1 LNADLRRAAGSTP
14 DAKNCQILKA
24 NGRGIEKAAQ
34 WILRGKVVAF
44 PTETFYGLG
53 VDALDAEALQ
63 KIFRVK
69 QREEDKPLLLLVADR
84 TWLPGLVKNIQP
96 RAGPLMER
104 FWPGPLT
111 LVFEASAH
119 LPPILTA
126 NTGKIGLRISSHPV
140 AQSLVQIVGRAI
152 TATSANVSGQPSAS
166 EAREVF
172 QRLGKRIG
180 VILDGGKTAGG
191 LGSTVVDVCGV
202 SPKIIRQGAIP
213 RAELA
218 PFLTE

>member
-1 LNADLRRAAGSTP
+1 M
-14 DAKNCQILKA
+14 NCQILKA
-24 NGRGIEKAAQ
+24 NRRGIEKAGQ
-34 WILRGKVVAF
+34 LILQGKVVAF

-53 VDALDAEALQ
+53 ADALDGNALQ
-63 KIFRVK
+63 KIFQVK
-69 QREEDKPLLLLVADR
+69 GRERDKPLLLLVADR
-84 TWLPGLVKNIQP
+84 SWLPALVKNIPP

-119 LPPILTA
+119 LPPVLTA

-140 AQSLVQIVGRAI
+140 AQAMVQVVGRAI
-152 TATSANVSGQPSAS
+152 TATSANVSGQPGAS
-166 EAREVF
+166 QAGEVF
-172 QRLGKRIG
+172 QTLGGRIE

-191 LGSTVVDVCGV
+191 LGSTVVDVSGV

-213 RAELA
+213 QAELA
-218 PFLTE
+218 PFLKE

>member
-1 LNADLRRAAGSTP
+1 M
-14 DAKNCQILKA
+14 NCQILKA
-24 NGRGIEKAAQ
+24 NRRGIEKAAQ
-34 WILRGKVVAF
+34 WILQGKVVAF

-69 QREEDKPLLLLVADR
+69 ERKEDKPLLLLIADR
-84 TWLPGLVKNIQP
+84 TWLPGLVQNIPPQ
-96 RAGPLMER
+96 AGPLMER

-119 LPPILTA
+119 LPTRLTA

-140 AQSLVQIVGRAI
+140 ARALVQVVGRAI
-152 TATSANVSGQPSAS
+152 TATSANISGQPSAS

-172 QRLGKRIG
+172 QSMGQRIG

-191 LGSTVVDVCGV
+191 LGSTVVDVSGG
-202 SPKIIRQGAIP
+202 SPKIIRPGVLV
-213 RAELA
+213 RAELD

>member
-1 LNADLRRAAGSTP
+1 M
-14 DAKNCQILKA
+14 NCQILKA
-24 NGRGIEKAAQ
+24 NRRGIEKAAQ
-34 WILRGKVVAF
+34 WILQGKVVAF

-53 VDALDAEALQ
+53 ADALDAEALQ

-69 QREEDKPLLLLVADR
+69 QREEDKPLLLLVADQA
-84 TWLPGLVKNIQP
+84 WLSGLVKDIPP

-111 LVFEASAH
+111 LVFEASPH
-119 LPPILTA
+119 LPSLLTA

-140 AQSLVQIVGRAI
+140 AQALVRVVGRAI
-152 TATSANVSGQPSAS
+152 TATSANVSGQPAAS
-166 EAREVF
+166 EAGEVF
-172 QRLGKRIG
+172 RSLGKRVG

-191 LGSTVVDVCGV
+191 LGSTVVDVSGA
-202 SPKIIRQGAIP
+202 SPKIIRQGALA

>member
-1 LNADLRRAAGSTP
+1 M
-14 DAKNCQILKA
+14 NCQILKA
-24 NGRGIEKAAQ
+24 NRRGIEKAAQ
-34 WILRGKVVAF
+34 WILQGKVVAF

-53 VDALDAEALQ
+53 ADALDAEALQ

-69 QREEDKPLLLLVADR
+69 QREEDKPLLLLVADQ
-84 TWLPGLVKNIQP
+84 TWLPGLVKDIPP

-111 LVFEASAH
+111 LVFEASPH
-119 LPPILTA
+119 LPSLLTA

-140 AQSLVQIVGRAI
+140 AQALVRVVGRAI
-152 TATSANVSGQPSAS
+152 TATSANVSGQPAAS
-166 EAREVF
+166 EAGEVF
-172 QRLGKRIG
+172 RSLGKRVG

-191 LGSTVVDVCGV
+191 LGSTVVDVSGA
-202 SPKIIRQGAIP
+202 SPKIIRQGALA